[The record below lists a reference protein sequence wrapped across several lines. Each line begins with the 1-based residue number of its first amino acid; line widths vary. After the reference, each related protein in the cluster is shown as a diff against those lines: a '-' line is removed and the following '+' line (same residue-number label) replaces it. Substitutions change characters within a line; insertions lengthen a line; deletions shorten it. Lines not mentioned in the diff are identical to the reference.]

1 MPDHPP
7 TPGAVFLSY
16 AREDTD
22 AARRIADAL
31 RSHGV
36 EAWFDQS
43 ELRGGEAWDAKI
55 RKQINDCALFLPII
69 SKNTQGRGK
78 GYFRLEWKL
87 AVEQTHLMAE
97 SMAFLAPVVVD
108 DTPEG
113 GALVPP
119 EFLRVQWTRL
129 PGALP
134 TPEFVAQVKRLLSKE
149 HGAKGRELEAERP
162 RPAVAGVGDPGPA
175 SARTA
180 PKNAIL
186 GWTWGALTA
195 VVIGIAVALSVSR
208 KAEPPPVATSAIPA
222 PSSVIPVPSRPAA
235 TDAKSIAVLPFA
247 NLSADK
253 ENEFFADG
261 VHDDVITS
269 LAKIR
274 DLKVIS
280 RTSVLAYRDAASRN
294 LKKIAAELGVATV
307 LEGSV
312 RRVGNKVH
320 MNAQLIDARTD
331 EHLWAETYDGDT
343 TDIFALQ
350 AKLAQQIATALK
362 ATLTPGEK
370 TMIEHRPTENQ
381 EAYELYLRARTLHQE
396 LGEDGR
402 PEDYERIISFYGQA
416 AAKDPSFAL
425 AHAQASL
432 VHDILYW
439 FAYLDPSP
447 GRAEKARTGLAAAVR
462 LAPDLPETHLA
473 QGAYYYRIDRDW
485 NRALA
490 EFRAAESGLPNDAQ
504 LFFWLAVT
512 HRRLGKWTDALAY
525 FERAIALNPREVAS
539 LTNYCEFLV
548 ELRRWGAARDA
559 TGRFLAYFPTNG
571 SLLFSRAQGQ
581 FAVDGDRA
589 ANAAAIAASSHDSAN
604 RSALSDQF
612 RAAMLRDDF
621 AAADRALADPGDGTL
636 AIAHSNVIA
645 DPPPLFRTELA
656 FLRGDAS
663 AARKFGDEALAF
675 YRGRQWNPR
684 QAPWVQMRN
693 AMVAAWTGDA
703 ATALRD
709 GRAAMAAEEVHDVYD
724 VTVLRPSFGA
734 VLISL
739 GRREEALACLRQMM
753 TEPCPLVPNE
763 IRADP
768 LWSRLKDDPRF
779 EEILNS
785 AKPL

>member
-1 MPDHPP
+1 MPDSTP

-43 ELRGGEAWDAKI
+43 ELRGGDAWDAKI
-55 RKQINDCALFLPII
+55 RKQINDCTLFLPII

-97 SMAFLAPVVVD
+97 GMAFLTPVVVD
-108 DTPEG
+108 GTPES
-113 GALVPP
+113 GAVVPP
-119 EFLRVQWTRL
+119 EFMRVQWTRL

-134 TPEFVAQVKRLLSKE
+134 TPQFVEQVKRLLSKE
-149 HGAKGRELEAERP
+149 LEAGRP
-162 RPAVAGVGDPGPA
+162 RPAQRDEGVASPKKTIPGW
-175 SARTA
+175 
-180 PKNAIL
+180 I
-186 GWTWGALTA
+186 WGALTA
-195 VVIGIAVALSVSR
+195 VVVGIAVALSVSR
-208 KAEPPPVATSAIPA
+208 KIEPPPVATSAIP
-222 PSSVIPVPSRPAA
+222 VPSRPPAV
-235 TDAKSIAVLPFA
+235 DAKSIAVLPFA
-247 NLSADK
+247 NLSTDK

-261 VHDDVITS
+261 VHDDVITN

-280 RTSVLAYRDAASRN
+280 RTSVLAYRDPASRN
-294 LKKIAAELGVATV
+294 LTKISQELGVATI
-307 LEGSV
+307 LEGSI
-312 RRVGNKVH
+312 RRVGSKVH

-331 EHLWAETYDGDT
+331 EHLWADTFDGDT
-343 TDIFALQ
+343 SDIFVLQ
-350 AKLAQQIATALK
+350 AKLAQQIAAALK

-370 TMIEHRPTENQ
+370 TLIEHRPTENQ
-381 EAYELYLRARTLHQE
+381 EAYDLYLRARTLHQE
-396 LGEDGR
+396 LGEDGH
-402 PEDYERIISFYGQA
+402 PEDYERVISFYEQA

-432 VHDILYW
+432 VHDTLYW
-439 FAYLDPSP
+439 FAYLDPSL
-447 GRAEKARTGLAAAVR
+447 GRAEKARTGLEAAVR

-473 QGAYYYRIDRDW
+473 QGAYYYRIERNW

-548 ELRRWGAARDA
+548 EMRRWGAARDA

-589 ANAAAIAASSHDSAN
+589 AYAAAIAASSHDSAN

-621 AAADRALADPGDGTL
+621 AAADRALADPGDGIL

-645 DPPPLFRTELA
+645 DPPPLYRTELA
-656 FLRGDAS
+656 FLRGEAS

-675 YRGRQWNPR
+675 YRARQWNPR
-684 QAPWVQMRN
+684 QEPWVQMRR
-693 AMVAAWTGDA
+693 AMISAWMGDPAA
-703 ATALRD
+703 ALRD
-709 GRAAMAAEEVHDVYD
+709 AQSAMATEEVHDVYD

-734 VLISL
+734 ILISA

-753 TEPCPLVPNE
+753 TEPCPLTPNE
-763 IRADP
+763 IRIDA

-779 EEILNS
+779 EEILRS